1 MTTVAEPLRV
11 LIVDDEPLARR
22 LVRALLASDAD
33 VHVIGECSGVDAPAA
48 IEHHAPDMM
57 FLDVQMPEVDGFEV
71 VDRVGAERAP
81 VIVFV
86 TAYGEH
92 ALRAFDVHAI
102 DYVLKPIDDA
112 RFARALAHA
121 KSQALARRR
130 GDRGEGDGRLE
141 QLMRDPARM
150 PNGFLVRA
158 RDRTLVVRADEIDW
172 IEASDYYA
180 TLHAKGRSHL
190 LRETLS
196 SLERRL
202 DPARFFRVHR
212 SAIVNLER
220 VREIQPLF
228 HGDGIIVLEGGTQ
241 VRLSRARRRE
251 FEQLFAGGDH
261 PSPHG

>member
-1 MTTVAEPLRV
+1 MSTPADVAAEPLRV
-11 LIVDDEPLARR
+11 LVVDDEPLARR
-22 LVRALLASDAD
+22 LVRALLAPDPD
-33 VHVIGECSGVDAPAA
+33 VSVVAECSGVAAAAA
-48 IEHHAPDMM
+48 IVQHAPDIV

-71 VDRVGAERAP
+71 VEQVGAERAP

-121 KSQALARRR
+121 KAQALARR
-130 GDRGEGDGRLE
+130 RGEGDGRLE

-180 TLHAKGRSHL
+180 TLHTRGQSHL

-212 SAIVNLER
+212 SAIVNLDR

-228 HGDGIIVLEGGTQ
+228 HGDGIVVLEDGAQ

-251 FEQLFAGGDH
+251 FERLFSMGG
-261 PSPHG
+261 G